1 MTETHIDAPTE
12 NVRPSQTPQADGTRE
27 LRPALLRGWK
37 RRCPA
42 CGGGPM
48 LKSYLK
54 VRDECPV
61 CGEDLH
67 HHRADDGPA
76 YLTILVVGHLMAP
89 LLGWVF
95 VEFRPDPLTLIA
107 IFATGTVALS
117 LYLLPRFKGMIVAF
131 QWAKRMHGFG
141 ETDTPDKD

>member
-1 MTETHIDAPTE
+1 MYETSQATL
-12 NVRPSQTPQADGTRE
+12 PSKPHSVCHEETADGERE
-27 LRPALLRGWK
+27 LRPALMRGWK

-48 LKSYLK
+48 LKGYLK

-61 CGEDLH
+61 CGEALH

-76 YLTILVVGHLMAP
+76 YLTILIVGHLMAP
-89 LLGWVF
+89 LLGWAF
-95 VEFRPDPLTLIA
+95 IEFRPDPLVLIA

-117 LYLLPRFKGMIVAF
+117 LYLLPRLKGVIVAF
-131 QWAKRMHGFG
+131 QWAKRMHGFHTEDG
-141 ETDTPDKD
+141 

>member
-1 MTETHIDAPTE
+1 MTDI
-12 NVRPSQTPQADGTRE
+12 PQGYSTDPIQSADGERE

-37 RRCPA
+37 RRCPC

-48 LKSYLK
+48 MKGYLT
-54 VRDECPV
+54 VRNECPV
-61 CGEDLH
+61 CGEDLS

-76 YLTILVVGHLMAP
+76 YLTILIVGHLMAP

-95 VEFRPDPLTLIA
+95 VAFRPDPLVLVA

-141 ETDTPDKD
+141 EEDD

>member
-1 MTETHIDAPTE
+1 MTETQTHSPNETATRLSTPEVSTPEDAE
-12 NVRPSQTPQADGTRE
+12 RE

-54 VRDECPV
+54 VRDACPV

-76 YLTILVVGHLMAP
+76 YLTILIVGHLMAP

-95 VEFRPDPLTLIA
+95 IEFRPDPLTLIA
-107 IFATGTVALS
+107 IFATGTVLLS

-141 ETDTPDKD
+141 GDET